1 MSWCEQPF
9 TGLGATSDSG
19 GDVNGGDKNT
29 CVGFI
34 MSQALSLV
42 LYMDICNNPHN
53 SSER

>member
-29 CVGFI
+29 CVGVYNESGIVF
-34 MSQALSLV
+34 SALHGH
-42 LYMDICNNPHN
+42 M
-53 SSER
+53 